1 MREEF
6 RILLFGLVYAIFA
19 EAKIRNGQKS
29 RLRNQGSC
37 QLEVTCDG
45 GVSLPLRLPL
55 RGPRG
60 PPGSPGVKGDRG
72 EKGERGEPGVP
83 GESGNVMLETRER
96 LERVAFYTGLND
108 NINGLQ
114 ADEDAKFENV
124 ITNIG
129 GCYNSETGRFR
140 APVDGA
146 YQFNIAVAAQGK
158 HKAAVDLMTS
168 HPLLLQLNRTQ
179 PVPQVLKLGKDS
191 IEPPHE
197 QMVMRVWAES
207 LPLWSTATNTAI
219 LRLRRGQQVW
229 LRILQ
234 RASFLHGYMY
244 SSFSGTILFS
254 TEL

>member
-1 MREEF
+1 MKREL
-6 RILLFGLVYAIFA
+6 RTLLFGLVYAIFV

-45 GVSLPLRLPL
+45 GVSLPLRLPM

-60 PPGSPGVKGDRG
+60 PPGAPGVKGDRG

-83 GESGNVMLETRER
+83 GKSGNVMSEKRER
-96 LERVAFYTGLND
+96 LERVAFFTGLND

-114 ADEDAKFENV
+114 ADEDARFDSV

-140 APVDGA
+140 APVDGV

-158 HKAAVDLMTS
+158 HKAAVDLVTS
-168 HPLLLQLNRTQ
+168 HPLLLPLNRTQ
-179 PVPQVLKLGKDS
+179 PVPLVLKLGKDS
-191 IEPPHE
+191 TQLPRE
-197 QMVMRVWAES
+197 QMIMRVWAES

-219 LRLRRGQQVW
+219 LSLRRGQQVW
-229 LRILQ
+229 LRILK

-244 SSFSGTILFS
+244 SSFSGTLLFS
-254 TEL
+254 TEV